1 MEQVRLVAYRK
12 ATSGATVDTSYEFD
26 LQESPNIS
34 LNFQFADIK
43 EPQSRKASYS
53 QTFKLP
59 FTDNNND
66 FFQNWFN
73 VNMATLVFSTRQKFT
88 ATLFVGATP
97 QFEGFIQLKAVY
109 QKAQLYEV
117 VLMSN
122 TADLFSAVGENRLR
136 DVFLNDDGSYSNE
149 LDHTYTHANIIA
161 SWNGGSSSFQN
172 TSGTSLR
179 DSDAGVQKVMYP
191 MSITTP
197 TFLYRSD
204 YERRLSMSQTYID
217 AQGYSNASD
226 LTTPITQFRPALQL
240 KNMLNLIFEKAGF
253 TYTSAFID
261 GSYFGKL
268 FMTTANAIEGGL
280 LPTTNST
287 TAPAFTTRVG
297 NNAQWGVYEPNEGGM
312 PDEDIPIPE
321 ADLMTVVPANT
332 ESGYSC
338 VNDTF
343 NSWNTVENSF
353 TKVSGGQL
361 ELSVR
366 HYWKVFNVSRVNS
379 EEPILLKAWI
389 QDTSNPDTVYG
400 DVSIETTS
408 AGGGGPFGSTD
419 SGFGNHSFDISE
431 MDIGATAH
439 IYMSF
444 TNIQFNSASTSYIHF
459 ANTTATVCGGE
470 IGLWSRIT
478 CFAIPYS
485 EGVYNGTINVP
496 ACIDESV
503 LQKDFLLDIVQRF
516 NLVIIS
522 DPDNPENLIIEPYSD
537 YIVGGDIKQWTD
549 KLDVSKEI
557 IVKDTTS
564 LQKKIIHLT
573 DLEDTDLFNKA
584 LKETAPEVNVYG
596 HYKQINDTNEFAS
609 GELKNNS
616 IFSPYIN
623 DRVFIN
629 LSNQETE
636 LPNMAVQYE
645 TTYNDNGDLIV
656 PAKTKPKLFYYC
668 GTATTVKSGNDDTIT
683 YYMHNQVE
691 ALSEI
696 TAFEFT
702 TYPVCTPFDI
712 TPSSDAYTLT
722 SANKSLYWNA
732 NPPPRGELDVFNYTD
747 ETATWFANTLY
758 GLYWQSYL
766 NTIYDPNARIMECY
780 LYLDDVDIHNF
791 KFNDEIFIKN
801 AYWRVLNITN
811 YQVGIKTSTKVS
823 LLKVVDDGGPCE
835 NCDYVVATD
844 STGNNLWNGETYY
857 WCPDT
862 DPDCTPD
869 VSGAPFTGILAPESC
884 CVCQGGD
891 SLTFVTLATGLYP
904 CLANSGSLP
913 VNMKSLLGL
922 RSILSQGQ
930 AKSITFDKISGYKRQ
945 LVIGSDNGKFS
956 SSIMPSYADDM
967 VVKYKTTQKGV
978 PRLQGEMHRVIAT
991 GYTEGNTRGYAYP
1004 AGTEYNIRPFVPF
1017 NSNMIIR
1024 ITGTATVIGGTSA
1037 TYTVGTTEGF
1047 SWYTAFKNVNGTI
1060 TQLSTAGGQQEF
1072 SIREGANPTTCT
1084 LNIATTNGELQFGL
1098 DDSQTDTK
1106 RIWSLSVDLAVQRLP
1121 NLAIPYGENWAI
1133 FQNTSNIQFM
1143 NFDKMLWN

>member
-12 ATSGATVDTSYEFD
+12 ATSGATIDTSYEFD

-34 LNFQFADIK
+34 LNFQFSDIK
-43 EPQSRKASYS
+43 EPQTRKANYS

-59 FTDNNND
+59 FTDSNND

-73 VNMATLVFSTRQKFT
+73 VNMTTLVFSARKKFT

-109 QKAQLYEV
+109 QKAQVYEV

-136 DVFLNDDGSYSNE
+136 DVFRNEDGSYSNE
-149 LDHTYTHANIIA
+149 LDHTYTHTNIVN
-161 SWNGGSSSFQN
+161 SWNGSSSSFQN

-179 DSDAGVQKVMYP
+179 DTDSNVQKVIYP
-191 MSITTP
+191 MSITDSR
-197 TFLYRSD
+197 FLYRSD
-204 YERRLSMSQTYID
+204 YERRLNMSQSYIN
-217 AQGYSNASD
+217 AQGYENTID
-226 LTTPITQFRPALQL
+226 LISPITMFRPALQL
-240 KNMLNLIFEKAGF
+240 KNMIRLILEKAGF
-253 TYTSAFID
+253 TYTSSFID

-268 FMTTANAIEGGL
+268 FMTTANKVEGGL

-287 TAPAFTTRVG
+287 TFPNFITRVG
-297 NNAQWGVYEPNEGGM
+297 NNATWGVYEPNEGGM
-312 PDEDIPIPE
+312 PDEDIAIPE
-321 ADLMTVVPANT
+321 ADLMTVVPANIET
-332 ESGYSC
+332 GYSC
-338 VNDTF
+338 VADTF
-343 NSWNTVENSF
+343 NSWNTVESSF

-361 ELSVR
+361 ELSVDHR
-366 HYWKVFNVSRVNS
+366 WKIFNVARVNS
-379 EEPILLKAWI
+379 EEPILLKAWL
-389 QDTSNPDTVYG
+389 QDTSNPDLVYG
-400 DVSIETTS
+400 DISIVTTNVQS
-408 AGGGGPFGSTD
+408 GTSTD
-419 SGFGNHSFDISE
+419 SSGILETHSFDISE
-431 MDIGATAH
+431 MSVGATAH

-444 TNIQFNSASTSYIHF
+444 TNIQFNNASTSYIKF
-459 ANTTATVCGGE
+459 ANSTASSCGGE
-470 IGLWSRIT
+470 IGLWSKIT
-478 CFAIPYS
+478 CFAVPYS

-496 ACIDESV
+496 ACIDDSI
-503 LQKDFLLDIVQRF
+503 LQKDFLLDIIQRF

-522 DPDNPENLIIEPYSD
+522 DPDNPENLIIEPYND
-537 YIVGGDIKQWTD
+537 YIAGGEIRSWTD
-549 KLDVSKEI
+549 KLDTSKEV

-564 LQKKIIHLT
+564 MQKKIIHLT
-573 DLEDTDLFNKA
+573 DLEDNDRFNKA
-584 LKETAPEVNVYG
+584 IKEEAPEVNVYG
-596 HYKQINDTNEFAS
+596 HYKEINDTNQFAS
-609 GELKNNS
+609 GELTTNP

-623 DRVFIN
+623 DKVYRT
-629 LSNQETE
+629 LETEETE

-645 TTYNDNGDLIV
+645 STYNDNGEIIE
-656 PAKTKPKLFYYC
+656 AQTTKPKLFYYC
-668 GTATTVKSGNDDTIT
+668 GTATTVKNGNDDTVT

-747 ETATWFANTLY
+747 ETATWFQNTLY
-758 GLYWQSYL
+758 GAYWQSYL
-766 NTIYDPNARIMECY
+766 NSIYDPDARIMECY

-791 KFNDEIFIKN
+791 KFNDEVFIKN
-801 AYWRVLNITN
+801 AYWNVLNITN
-811 YQVGIKTSTKVS
+811 YQVGIKTSTKVT
-823 LLKVVDDGGPCE
+823 LIKVLDEGKPCE
-835 NCDYVVATD
+835 NCDYVVGTD
-844 STGNNLWNGETYY
+844 STGNNLWNGAFYY
-857 WCPDT
+857 WCPDNN
-862 DPDCTPD
+862 PSCTPD
-869 VSGAPFTGILAPESC
+869 VSALPLTGILAPESC
-884 CVCQGGD
+884 CVCQGGM

-904 CLANSGSLP
+904 CLANAGSLP
-913 VNMKSLLGL
+913 INMKSILSL

-930 AKSITFDKISGYKRQ
+930 AKSILFDKISKSKRQ

-956 SSIMPSYADDM
+956 SSIMPSYTDDM
-967 VVKYKTTQKGV
+967 VIKYKTKQKGV
-978 PRLQGEMHRVIAT
+978 PRLQGEMHRIVAT

-1004 AGTEYNIRPFVPF
+1004 AGTEYSIRPFVPY

-1024 ITGTATVIGGTSA
+1024 VTGTATVVGGSSA
-1037 TYTVGTTEGF
+1037 TYTLGTTEGF

-1084 LNIATTNGELQFGL
+1084 LNIATSNGELQFGL

-1106 RIWSLSVDLAVQRLP
+1106 RIWSLTIDLSVQRLP
-1121 NLAIPYGENWAI
+1121 NLALPYGENWAI